1 MSRLLQTSA
10 NSLVIAVIETGLGV
24 SFSNDLTRSSLSF
37 SVQSGTQRKQ
47 KALQSRQGGVFI
59 FQPSNPR
66 SNKIL
71 HLSFSLETQTQD
83 IKLAKN
89 FFTEKISDGHFIT
102 CFNSTFFNFLF
113 LPDTAVERHL
123 NARCTFP
130 PKHLQLPDGKHDGLF
145 F

>member
-1 MSRLLQTSA
+1 MSA
-10 NSLVIAVIETGLGV
+10 NGLVIAVIEIGLGV
-24 SFSNDLTRSSLSF
+24 SFSVDLTQSPLSF
-37 SVQSGTQRKQ
+37 LSSERNPEEAKRPQIQT
-47 KALQSRQGGVFI
+47 GGVFI

-66 SNKIL
+66 SNKVL

-102 CFNSTFFNFLF
+102 CFNITFFSFLF
-113 LPDTAVERHL
+113 LPDAAVKRHL
-123 NARCTFP
+123 NGRYTFP
-130 PKHLQLPDGKHDGLF
+130 PKHLQLPDRKHDGLF